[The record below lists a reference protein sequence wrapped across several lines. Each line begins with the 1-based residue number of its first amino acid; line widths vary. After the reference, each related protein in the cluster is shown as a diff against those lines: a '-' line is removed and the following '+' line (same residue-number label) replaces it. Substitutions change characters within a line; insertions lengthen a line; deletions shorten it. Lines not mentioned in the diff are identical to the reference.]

1 MKFTTN
7 FTTIGYDT
15 EIAIRKEI
23 NESLNASAV
32 FICKY
37 SNHPDD
43 DYLYLYIAI
52 AKDNTYIA
60 GLANTSRNGY
70 VGLYENHY
78 NCTFKHAMEVTMD
91 KIKDCNKGEI

>member
-1 MKFTTN
+1 MKFTTD
-7 FTTIGYDT
+7 FTTINEDIRNAIT
-15 EIAIRKEI
+15 EEI
-23 NESLNASAV
+23 ITSLNATPIL
-32 FICKY
+32 ICKD

-43 DYLYLYIAI
+43 DYLYLYIAHSN
-52 AKDNTYIA
+52 DGYIA

-78 NCTFKHAMEVTMD
+78 NCTFKHAMEITMD

>member
-1 MKFTTN
+1 MKFTTD
-7 FTTIGYDT
+7 FTTISAKAHISIT
-15 EIAIRKEI
+15 EAIRNDLK
-23 NESLNASAV
+23 ATTV

-43 DYLYLYIAI
+43 DYLYLYIAQS
-52 AKDNTYIA
+52 KTDEYIA

-78 NCTFKHAMEVTMD
+78 NCTFKQAMEITMD
-91 KIKDCNKGEI
+91 KIKDCNKEEM